1 MLRQTTTHS
10 SHRWYAFWPLMV
22 LAYFFAICLYVDNV
36 FASFDVPVIEDF
48 AIHRET
54 VAFAGENYEKS
65 MARLVFDSLPPPP
78 PPDPTEQIGVY
89 VHMNNLVFDGFLD
102 TTVERL
108 KNVSGTA
115 IVFDVKGSYV
125 YFPTQSTV
133 AQESEIVKPLYEL
146 PEIVTG
152 LKNEGIYTIARV
164 IALKDP
170 RFAFRNPEV
179 RLSRSESSLS
189 AGDFW
194 VKPEHELTLIY
205 NQQILAEI
213 VAAGVDEINLDFIR
227 YPGGLTNDFLHMSG
241 EEKIANLEK
250 FIRMARNTIDSLNP
264 KVKLS
269 IDTFAILAWD
279 YEINRD
285 QLGQDVVRFAPY
297 VDIIAPMLYP
307 ATFGVGSYYNPR
319 VDQGGRNYN
328 LIKKSLEGYQRLLG
342 EEHAHKLR
350 PWIQGYEMKASDIAD
365 QIQGVFDA
373 GVCGFTVWEG
383 KNYYAETY
391 AALKEIGIP
400 EECKIK

>member
-1 MLRQTTTHS
+1 M
-10 SHRWYAFWPLMV
+10 
-22 LAYFFAICLYVDNV
+22 
-36 FASFDVPVIEDF
+36 FASFEGPVLEDF
-48 AIHRET
+48 TIYRET
-54 VAFAGENYEKS
+54 IAFAGDAYEKS
-65 MARLVFDSLPPPP
+65 MARLLFDSLPPSP
-78 PPDPTEQIGVY
+78 PPDPAAQIGVY
-89 VHMNNLVFDGFLD
+89 VHMNNLVFEGFLD
-102 TTVERL
+102 ATVEKL
-108 KNVSGTA
+108 KSVSGTA

-133 AQESEIVKPLYEL
+133 AQESEIIKPLYEL
-146 PEIVTG
+146 PEIVAE
-152 LKNEGIYTIARV
+152 LKNAGIYTIARV

-179 RLSRSESSLS
+179 RLSRSESSEGT
-189 AGDFW
+189 GDFW

-213 VAAGVDEINLDFIR
+213 LAAGVDEINLDFIR
-227 YPGGLTNDFLHMSG
+227 YPSGLTNNFLHMSG

-250 FIRMARNTIDSLNP
+250 FIRMAKNTIDSLNP
-264 KVKLS
+264 NVKLS
-269 IDTFAILAWD
+269 INTFAILAWD
-279 YEINRD
+279 YESNRD

-350 PWIQGYEMKASDIAD
+350 PWIQGYGLEASDITN
-365 QIQGVFDA
+365 QIRGVWDA

-391 AALKEIGIP
+391 KALKWIGVA
-400 EECKIK
+400 EKCR